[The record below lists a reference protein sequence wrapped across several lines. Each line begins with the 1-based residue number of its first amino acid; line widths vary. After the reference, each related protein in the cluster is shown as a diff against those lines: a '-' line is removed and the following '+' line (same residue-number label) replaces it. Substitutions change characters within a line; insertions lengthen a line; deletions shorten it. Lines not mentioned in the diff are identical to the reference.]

1 MALEGLLFG
10 SGREGCFQK
19 DKAGQ
24 PIYSGTAGL
33 YEEWKFRVMA
43 KWDAMGGLK
52 EEDKISKRKELAS
65 KVLDALKDDAMKIA
79 MDLGRE
85 ILIAEDGVPKLV
97 DKMGAQVNTK
107 SELEA
112 TELYK
117 EGGKKKAPLS
127 CQGGESML
135 SYVFRRRRWWTRLRT
150 LGPKCNMSENIL
162 TDMLPDGSR
171 LGKAERLMVLTSVSN
186 KNE

>member
-1 MALEGLLFG
+1 M
-10 SGREGCFQK
+10 QN

-24 PIYSGTAGL
+24 PIYSGTVGF

-79 MDLGRE
+79 MDIGLE
-85 ILIAEDGVPKLV
+85 VLIAEDGVPKLV
-97 DKMGAQVNTK
+97 EKMAKQVNTK

-117 EGGKKKAPLS
+117 EGGKKKTGPLS
-127 CQGGESML
+127 RQHGESML
-135 SYVFRRRRWWTRLRT
+135 GYVFRRRRWWSRLR
-150 LGPKCNMSENIL
+150 P
-162 TDMLPDGSR
+162 
-171 LGKAERLMVLTSVSN
+171 
-186 KNE
+186 

>member
-1 MALEGLLFG
+1 M
-10 SGREGCFQK
+10 QN

-43 KWDAMGGLK
+43 KWDALAGLK
-52 EEDKISKRKELAS
+52 PEEKDSKRTELAS
-65 KVLDALKDDAMKIA
+65 KIVDALRDDAMKIA

-85 ILIAEDGVPKLV
+85 TLIAEDGVPKLV
-97 DKMGAQVNTK
+97 EKMGAQVNTK

-117 EGGKKKAPLS
+117 EWKQEELRMEKIVFV
-127 CQGGESML
+127 ML
-135 SYVFRRRRWWTRLRT
+135 R
-150 LGPKCNMSENIL
+150 
-162 TDMLPDGSR
+162 
-171 LGKAERLMVLTSVSN
+171 
-186 KNE
+186 